1 MASSRVCVGANG
13 YDFDGSDSAALA
25 APHVSASISDT
36 VVAGKASSFHFSPWK
51 INLTRFQRLF
61 PARQLPDQ
69 FDLSIAIRLPVRV
82 EHLVE
87 PHCRLIQNVGVP
99 PGIPGIVG
107 LCLAR
112 NKP

>member
-51 INLTRFQRLF
+51 INLTRF
-61 PARQLPDQ
+61 
-69 FDLSIAIRLPVRV
+69 
-82 EHLVE
+82 
-87 PHCRLIQNVGVP
+87 
-99 PGIPGIVG
+99 
-107 LCLAR
+107 
-112 NKP
+112 